1 MKSKYETNVEPYLEA
16 IEQMARN
23 GMMEKDIAKKLNIA
37 WSTWWTYKKQYPNLS
52 NALRT
57 NREIADLA
65 IENALWRSAKGYDK
79 TTIDRKY
86 AIVRHDDGTTER
98 VLLEEKEKI
107 EHVPPNPVSIQYYLN
122 HRLSGAWGDISTTDE
137 QTGGVIEIPE
147 RLAGSKEKDDDRTET

>member
-23 GMMEKDIAKKLNIA
+23 GMMEKDMRKKFRVCESA
-37 WSTWWTYKKQYPNLS
+37 WNNYKLKHEEFAR
-52 NALRT
+52 ALRAS
-57 NREIADLA
+57 REIADLA

-86 AIVRHDDGTTER
+86 AYVYHDDGTVDKVLTEER
-98 VLLEEKEKI
+98 EKI

-122 HRLSGAWGDISTTDE
+122 HRLSGAWGDIAAEDNTA
-137 QTGGVIEIPE
+137 GGVIEIPARFE
-147 RLAGSKEKDDDRTET
+147 ETKEKEND